1 MPKQMDT
8 SKNPFY
14 TAVIARSGA
23 TKQSTNRLS
32 PRIYGSPRSLWS
44 LAMTAFRSVQMFIAL
59 FCLLFIK
66 DLGAVPEE
74 PAKPVPQTKEQMQ
87 ITFAPVVTKSS
98 PAVVNIYAVR
108 VLQQRGYSIL
118 LEDPIFRHFFGDHLR
133 PKGETG
139 PKHVQS
145 SLGSGVIVRADGIV
159 ITNFH
164 VIQHAEEIKVVLLDG
179 REFDA
184 DIVVKDPRTDLVALK
199 LKTDEK
205 NLPFLELRDA
215 DELNVGDVV
224 LAIGNPFGFGN
235 TVTMGIVSALARTQ
249 MGVKD
254 FRSFIQTDASINP
267 GNSGG
272 PLISL
277 DGKLVGINTAIFSQT
292 GSSIGLGFAI
302 PSNLVAPVIASV
314 DHGGQ
319 VKRPW
324 LGVEVQSI
332 SPKMMQELHLKKV
345 AGVVIKRVY
354 ENSPA
359 ARAGLNVGDI
369 ILDVN
374 DKEVINESGYR
385 FRIATAKVGQESILT
400 IQRGEEIKKVPV
412 MMEVAP
418 EIPGNQRIEL
428 TGRHPL
434 VGASVTGLSPAVAD
448 ELGIPYEGPG
458 VVIFAITA
466 GSPASISGLLPGDV
480 IVKVN
485 DKEIKTV
492 DDLLRNI
499 GRSRQGWKIDF
510 RRDSEIQQLYI
521 QSW

>member
-1 MPKQMDT
+1 MLKKILCT
-8 SKNPFY
+8 VCCILAYSK
-14 TAVIARSGA
+14 VIA
-23 TKQSTNRLS
+23 
-32 PRIYGSPRSLWS
+32 
-44 LAMTAFRSVQMFIAL
+44 VE
-59 FCLLFIK
+59 
-66 DLGAVPEE
+66 EE
-74 PAKPVPQTKEQMQ
+74 PLKMVPHSKEQMQ
-87 ITFAPVVTKSS
+87 ITFAPVVAKAA

-108 VLQQRGYSIL
+108 VIQQRGYSIL
-118 LEDPIFRHFFGDHLR
+118 LEDPIFRHFFGGEQAA
-133 PKGETG
+133 PKGDSG

-179 REFDA
+179 REYEA
-184 DIVVKDPRTDLVALK
+184 DIIVKDTRTDLVALK
-199 LKTDEK
+199 LKTDAK

-215 DELNVGDVV
+215 DELKVGDVV

-249 MGVKD
+249 LGVQD

-272 PLISL
+272 PLVSL
-277 DGKLVGINTAIFSQT
+277 DGKLIGINTAIFSHT
-292 GSSIGLGFAI
+292 GTSIGLGFAI

-324 LGVEVQSI
+324 LGVEVQSVTPNI
-332 SPKMMQELHLKKV
+332 MQELHLKKA
-345 AGVVIKRVY
+345 AGVVIKQIY

-359 ARAGLNVGDI
+359 AKAGLKMGDV
-369 ILDVN
+369 ILEVN

-385 FRIATAKVGQESILT
+385 FRVATAKIGQEAVITL
-400 IQRGEEIKKVPV
+400 QRGEGIIKVPV
-412 MMEVAP
+412 KLEVAP
-418 EIPGNQRIEL
+418 EIPGNQRLEL

-434 VGASVTGLSPAVAD
+434 VGSSVTGLSPAVAD
-448 ELGIPYEGPG
+448 ELGVPYYGPG
-458 VVIFAITA
+458 VVIFAIKP
-466 GSPASISGLLPGDV
+466 GSPASLSGLLPGDV

-485 DKEIKTV
+485 GKEIKTV
-492 DDLLRNI
+492 DDLIRNI
-499 GRSRQGWKIDF
+499 GRNRQGWEIDF
-510 RRDSEIQQLYI
+510 RRGREMQKLYI